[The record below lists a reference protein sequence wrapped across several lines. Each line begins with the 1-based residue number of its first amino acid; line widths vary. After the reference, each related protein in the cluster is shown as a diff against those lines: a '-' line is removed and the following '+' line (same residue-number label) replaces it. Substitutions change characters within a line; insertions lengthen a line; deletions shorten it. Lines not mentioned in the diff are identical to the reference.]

1 METRRVFYF
10 VHTYFDALFHVLD
23 KNSKISIAIRHFA
36 NDSQYYHTTAA
47 LLYLFRPLFGADVSS
62 SSLFK
67 PSTLKPLKWSLQFA
81 ILMNI
86 SESEDVSHPSC

>member
-10 VHTYFDALFHVLD
+10 VRTNFDALFHVFD

-47 LLYLFRPLFGADVSS
+47 FLYLCRSLFRADVSS
-62 SSLFK
+62 SSFFK
-67 PSTLKPLKWSLQFA
+67 PSTLKPLKCSLQFA
-81 ILMNI
+81 ILIDI
-86 SESEDVSHPSC
+86 SEK